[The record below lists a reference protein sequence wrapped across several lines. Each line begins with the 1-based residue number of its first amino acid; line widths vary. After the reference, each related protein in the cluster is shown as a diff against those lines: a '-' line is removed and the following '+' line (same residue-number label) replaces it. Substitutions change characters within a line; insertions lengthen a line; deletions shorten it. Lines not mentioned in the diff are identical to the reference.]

1 MKKYSNSKITWSLPL
16 VIIFVGI
23 NILKKGKEIM
33 DKSLVS
39 IGISVMLIGIGFVIM
54 ELFSLTLGDWFY
66 MGSIL
71 WLLGGI
77 ATILGLTVLAKE
89 NWFYSIK

>member
-1 MKKYSNSKITWSLPL
+1 M
-16 VIIFVGI
+16 IIFVGI
-23 NILKKGKEIM
+23 NILKKEKLFM

-54 ELFSLTLGDWFY
+54 ELFSSSSGDWFY

>member
-1 MKKYSNSKITWSLPL
+1 
-16 VIIFVGI
+16 
-23 NILKKGKEIM
+23 
-33 DKSLVS
+33 
-39 IGISVMLIGIGFVIM
+39 MLIGIGFVIM
-54 ELFSLTLGDWFY
+54 ELFSSSSGDWFY

-77 ATILGLTVLAKE
+77 ATVLGLTVLAKE